1 MTDIIVVGA
10 GPAGLTAALYAARA
24 GKRVLVLEGDAPG
37 GQINFS
43 PLVENYPGLPLG
55 GRAPVL
61 TERDLPCS
69 ITLPLWRA

>member
-10 GPAGLTAALYAARA
+10 GPAGLTAAMYAARA

-43 PLVENYPGLPLG
+43 PLVEN
-55 GRAPVL
+55 
-61 TERDLPCS
+61 
-69 ITLPLWRA
+69 